1 MLNNLTTREKKI
13 FYVCLFC
20 LALIVIITC
29 NNPANSIPQAGNLKY
44 TIGSFKDRT
53 DDRLYILGR
62 LTNGN
67 TYNISPIPT
76 IGIYADS
83 ASTILIKKYTGV
95 ISDENALTPNAVF
108 AYAPTHP
115 RDPPIIHPGE
125 ALSHMT
131 YTDPILNIESKEV
144 NAYWY
149 FWWDT
154 GDLSIKRLIRTN
166 KNGLIID
173 IESIRLKE

>member
-1 MLNNLTTREKKI
+1 MLNNFTSREKKI
-13 FYVCLFC
+13 FYICLFC
-20 LALIVIITC
+20 LSLIVIITC
-29 NNPANSIPQAGNLKY
+29 NNPAGPSPRIGTLKY

-67 TYNISPIPT
+67 TYDISPIPT
-76 IGIYADS
+76 VGIYADS
-83 ASTILIKKYTGV
+83 ASTILIKEYTGV
-95 ISDENALTPNAVF
+95 ISDENVLTPNLAL
-108 AYAPTHP
+108 AYAPTNP

-131 YTDPILNIESKEV
+131 YTDPIFRIVSNKI

-149 FWWDT
+149 FWWNT
-154 GDLSIKRLIRTN
+154 GNLPTKRLIRTN

-173 IESIRLKE
+173 IESIGLRE